1 MKERCRE
8 TLERAYLFLD
18 GELLS
23 VTERHE
29 IRQHLEDCAPCFE
42 RVGLEGE
49 VHRIVARLRGSQ
61 QCPDSLR
68 TKINSLLDQNR

>member
-29 IRQHLEDCAPCFE
+29 IRQHLEDCAPCLE
-42 RVGLEGE
+42 RVGLEDE
-49 VHRIVARLRGSQ
+49 LHKIVSRLKGSQ

-68 TKINSLLDQNR
+68 VKIHSLLDETR